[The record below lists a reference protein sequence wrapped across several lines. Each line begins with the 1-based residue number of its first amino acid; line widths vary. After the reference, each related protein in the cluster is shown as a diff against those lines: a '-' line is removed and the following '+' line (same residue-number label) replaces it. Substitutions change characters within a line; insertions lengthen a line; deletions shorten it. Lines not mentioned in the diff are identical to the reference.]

1 MKVFFIA
8 VFSVFLLVLLFF
20 YIKSHKFFKMLI
32 FNAFLGLSLLAIINL
47 TSKFTG
53 LYIPINWYSVGG
65 ISVFSVP
72 AICLILVAQILI

>member
-8 VFSVFLLVLLFF
+8 VFSVFLLPFLFF
-20 YIKSHKFFKMLI
+20 CIKSHKFFKMVV
-32 FNAFLGLSLLAIINL
+32 FNAFIGLSLLAIINL